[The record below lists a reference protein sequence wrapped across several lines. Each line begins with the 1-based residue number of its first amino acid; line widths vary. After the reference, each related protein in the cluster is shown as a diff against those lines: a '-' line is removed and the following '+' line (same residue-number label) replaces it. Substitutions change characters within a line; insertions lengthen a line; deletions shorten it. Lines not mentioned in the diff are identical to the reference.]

1 MMKSLRWQIIVAAVA
16 LIVIAVLLLGRG
28 RSDNPFN
35 AERASGGVY
44 TEALIGSFGRLNP
57 VLDFYNQPDQDIDR
71 LLFSGLLRFDSL
83 GNPIADLAE
92 AWGIAVDGKSYNL
105 SLKENL
111 VFHDGAPL
119 TSEDIIFTIDLL
131 RNPDLPVPADLR
143 EFWISIEV
151 QAFDERTLQF
161 RLTEPFAPFLDY
173 LTFGVL
179 PKHIL
184 GELSAPELINAEF
197 NLSPVGSGPYEFE
210 QLLIED
216 ENVSGIV
223 LKAFEGYFQKRALID
238 QVIFRYY
245 DSSTAALDAY
255 RQDQVNGIGQV
266 TPDILMDVLAEP
278 ALNIYSGRLPQLTM
292 VVMNLNSPDL
302 PFFQDVEVRRALL
315 TGLNRQKMVRR
326 ILSGQAVLADS
337 PLFPGTW
344 AYYDG
349 LERVEYSPNAA
360 LDQLRAAGYRI
371 PAEGGNIR
379 AKDSVLL
386 AFDLVHPNT
395 ETHTAIARSI
405 QQDWARLN
413 VKVNLV
419 AVEYTS
425 LVSDYLEPRNF
436 QAALIDINL
445 AGYSDPDPYPFWHQ
459 AQATGGQ
466 NYAGWN
472 DRRASEYLE
481 QARVTIDHDQRIRL
495 YRNFQVHFSREM
507 PAILLYYPIYNYA
520 ISDQVGGVRMGPLF
534 DPSDRFFNL
543 VTWFLHARGQIED
556 IISPSE
562 LP

>member
-1 MMKSLRWQIIVAAVA
+1 
-16 LIVIAVLLLGRG
+16 
-28 RSDNPFN
+28 
-35 AERASGGVY
+35 
-44 TEALIGSFGRLNP
+44 
-57 VLDFYNQPDQDIDR
+57 
-71 LLFSGLLRFDSL
+71 
-83 GNPIADLAE
+83 
-92 AWGIAVDGKSYNL
+92 
-105 SLKENL
+105 
-111 VFHDGAPL
+111 GAPL